1 VAERLVGRVED
12 LRAAGSVV
20 VDVDGRSV
28 GVFSV
33 GDSLYALRNRCPHQ
47 GGPLCAGVVV
57 DAVRARLDERKHI
70 VEYVDETTQVVACP
84 WHGVEFDLRTG
95 VALADPALRVRTYP
109 VVVRDGD
116 VHVVVDGSAE
126 EQR

>member
-1 VAERLVGRVED
+1 MAERLVGRLDDV
-12 LRAAGSVV
+12 RAAGSVV
-20 VDVDGRSV
+20 VDVDGRSI

-33 GDSLYALRNRCPHQ
+33 GDALYALRNRCPHQ
-47 GGPLCAGVVV
+47 GGPLCTGVVV

-84 WHGVEFDLRTG
+84 WHGVEFDLKTG

-109 VVVRDGD
+109 VEVREGQVYVLMDGA
-116 VHVVVDGSAE
+116 AE
-126 EQR
+126 EQL